1 VTTKPTIDFFGFCGE
16 RRLILKV
23 LLPTASVG
31 PNLQKR
37 GMACFLNSPAYSMQN
52 FTFYGTAK
60 GDQPSGG
67 AKLAFGTRFLYEGRL
82 VVLDRER
89 KMTSIFTARPF
100 GVSA

>member
-1 VTTKPTIDFFGFCGE
+1 M
-16 RRLILKV
+16 

-31 PNLQKR
+31 SNLQKC

-60 GDQPSGG
+60 DDQPS

>member
-1 VTTKPTIDFFGFCGE
+1 
-16 RRLILKV
+16 
-23 LLPTASVG
+23 
-31 PNLQKR
+31 
-37 GMACFLNSPAYSMQN
+37 MQN